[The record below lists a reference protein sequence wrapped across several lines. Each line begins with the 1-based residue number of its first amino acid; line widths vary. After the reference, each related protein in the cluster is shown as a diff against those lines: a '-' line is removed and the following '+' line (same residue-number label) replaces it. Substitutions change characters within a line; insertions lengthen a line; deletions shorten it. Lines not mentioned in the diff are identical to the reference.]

1 MIFLTI
7 DLFVI
12 DFDKLNELVVQ
23 KLIDLRNYLF
33 CYLLFDSGEE
43 EQALILKIVR

>member
-1 MIFLTI
+1 MI

-23 KLIDLRNYLF
+23 KLIDLRNYLL

-43 EQALILKIVR
+43 EKVSILKIVR